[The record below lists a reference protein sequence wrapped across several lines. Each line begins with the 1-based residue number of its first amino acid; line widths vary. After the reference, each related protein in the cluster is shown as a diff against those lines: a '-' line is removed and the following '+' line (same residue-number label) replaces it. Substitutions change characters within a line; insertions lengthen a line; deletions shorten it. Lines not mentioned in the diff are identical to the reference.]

1 MSNAMPSKV
10 DRIDQKEGR
19 ATWLLTI
26 FTGILAIF
34 TAALAMASFWTIREA
49 RRASG
54 EQLGVQTWLYLDP
67 RSDSKELTHA
77 RKNLA
82 EQLDPYNPENR
93 AKMDHDI
100 LEFLEDVGSL
110 YNRNLL
116 NKELARS
123 SCSWEAIRWWEVAKV
138 YIADER
144 RAHNDE
150 SLYREFEA
158 FAKTMEKYE
167 SRLSET
173 DLKDF
178 LVEEKTLETD

>member
-1 MSNAMPSKV
+1 
-10 DRIDQKEGR
+10 
-19 ATWLLTI
+19 
-26 FTGILAIF
+26 LAIF

-82 EQLDPYNPENR
+82 EQLD
-93 AKMDHDI
+93 HDI

-116 NKELARS
+116 NEELARS
-123 SCSWEAIRWWEVAKV
+123 SFSWEAIRWWEVAKV

-144 RAHNDE
+144 RAI
-150 SLYREFEA
+150 
-158 FAKTMEKYE
+158 TMNLCTGNLMR
-167 SRLSET
+167 SRKPWRNTSHVSVRLI
-173 DLKDF
+173 
-178 LVEEKTLETD
+178 

>member
-1 MSNAMPSKV
+1 MPSKV

-123 SCSWEAIRWWEVAKV
+123 SFSWEAIRWWEVAKV

-144 RAHNDE
+144 RAI
-150 SLYREFEA
+150 
-158 FAKTMEKYE
+158 TMNLCTGNLKR
-167 SRLSET
+167 SRKPWRNTSHVSVRLI
-173 DLKDF
+173 
-178 LVEEKTLETD
+178 